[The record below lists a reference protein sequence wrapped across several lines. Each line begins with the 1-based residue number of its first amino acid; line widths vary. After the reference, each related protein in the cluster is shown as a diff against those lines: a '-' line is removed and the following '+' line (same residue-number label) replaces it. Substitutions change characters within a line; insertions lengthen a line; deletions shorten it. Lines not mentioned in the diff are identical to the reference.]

1 MTRLNKKGF
10 TIVELVIVIAVIA
23 ILAAVL
29 IPTFSNVIEK
39 ANTSSALSEAKNAMT
54 DDLANAEADYENMDD
69 YKSADGK
76 TQYYVIRSYKGVKE
90 ASLKAGEYVIGA
102 DNALDIIT
110 TEEAKDAVQ
119 DENVTYYVLGEFAGT
134 YANGKYTYE
143 TDKGYTCEYDTVKG
157 EWTVTKTESPAVS
170 E

>member
-76 TQYYVIRSYKGVKE
+76 TQYYVIRSYKGIYDAPLTDCVGHYTISDGNIPAIIEGVGASDKQDKE
-90 ASLKAGEYVIGA
+90 
-102 DNALDIIT
+102 T
-110 TEEAKDAVQ
+110 
-119 DENVTYYVLGEFAGT
+119 TYYVLGEFAGT
-134 YANGKYTYE
+134 YANGEYTYV

-157 EWTVTKTESPAVS
+157 EWTVTKT
-170 E
+170 

>member
-1 MTRLNKKGF
+1 MTKLNKKGF

-76 TQYYVIRSYKGVKE
+76 TQYYVVRSYKGDASKE
-90 ASLKAGEYVIGA
+90 LDTNDYTVANSVVTKVTGESGA
-102 DNALDIIT
+102 KQVEGT
-110 TEEAKDAVQ
+110 
-119 DENVTYYVLGEFAGT
+119 TYYELGEFAGT

-170 E
+170 P